1 MLIAYLGVASLE
13 RNGDWYYRT
22 AMPCRALAWMDNV
35 YTVEGP
41 YIHRA
46 RPLLETHADV
56 LVINMV
62 ADPAFL
68 ELATVRRKRNQLTIL
83 EYNDDTAD
91 GGHCYW
97 SKPAHPTLL
106 ELMRACDGV
115 QFSTW
120 ALHRRYAAY
129 CRRTIVSENMIDAR
143 QVPLRPHPHEGFV
156 VGWGGSYGHL
166 ADVREIAP
174 VVDAWV
180 DGKPDVQLMLMCD
193 PHVGEAFKTG
203 RKSELRQPS
212 NIVNY
217 YQFLGELDVGLAP
230 LRPTQFNNARSDIKF
245 LEYASAG
252 VLAVLSDQVP
262 YHSGGAVTGQT
273 CIHYQ
278 EPSDLREILDYVYS
292 VRSSIEPV
300 VRAARAYAETRTP
313 KRIAETLLPWY
324 REMGARDTATRG
336 DIQNFINFDGAT
348 HINRYTSLGF
358 GATEHKVHAEL
369 RQLVQKQLE
378 HRCA

>member
-22 AMPCRALAWMDNV
+22 AMPCRALALMEGV
-35 YTVEGP
+35 HTVEGP
-41 YIHRA
+41 YIHRV

-68 ELATVRRKRNQLTIL
+68 ELAQLRRKRNQITIL

-143 QVPLRPHPHEGFV
+143 QVPMRPHPHEGFV

-203 RKSELRQPS
+203 RKSVLPTS

-278 EPSDLREILDYVYS
+278 ELGDLREVLDYVYS

-300 VRAARAYAETRTP
+300 VKAARAYAETRTP

-324 REMGARDTATRG
+324 DDLLGSRGREPLPFFPAY
-336 DIQNFINFDGAT
+336 DGAT
-348 HINRYTSLGF
+348 RIDRYTSLGF
-358 GATEHKVHAEL
+358 GAEEHKVHAEL

-378 HRCA
+378 QQRCV